1 MEWRIGCSGFY
12 YREWKEIFYPTG
24 LPQRDWFK
32 FYCENFNTIEI
43 NATFYKMPTEKSLS
57 KWHNDSPEDFLFT
70 LKAPRLITHYKQLKN
85 CTDDLNRFVEISNNA
100 IKEKL
105 ACILF
110 QFPPLFSY
118 TEERLELL
126 VNLRQKIPQP
136 VVEFRHASWWDDHI
150 YQQLT
155 KAGIVFSGQDHPKNL
170 PTELIANLQTV
181 YYRFHGN
188 PVLYKSKYSIDAIQQ
203 FIAQIPSTSKQVFVY
218 FNNTWGS
225 SAIQNAKELKEL
237 LHLHR

>member
-24 LPQRDWFK
+24 LPQKDWFK

-43 NATFYKMPTEKSLS
+43 NATFYKMPTEKSLG
-57 KWHNDSPEDFLFT
+57 KWYNDSPEDFLFT

-126 VNLRQKIPQP
+126 VNLLQKIPQP

-188 PVLYKSKYSIDAIQQ
+188 PVLYKSKYSIDVLQQ
-203 FIAQIPSTSKQVFVY
+203 FIARIPPTSKQVFVY

>member
-1 MEWRIGCSGFY
+1 MDVLDFTTENGR
-12 YREWKEIFYPTG
+12 KIFYPTG
-24 LPQRDWFK
+24 LPQKDWFK

-57 KWHNDSPEDFLFT
+57 KWYNDSPDDFLFT
-70 LKAPRLITHYKQLKN
+70 LKAPRLITHYRQLKN

-126 VNLRQKIPQP
+126 LNLLHQIPQP
-136 VVEFRHASWWDDHI
+136 VVEFRHPSWWDANI

-170 PTELIANLQTV
+170 PIDVVANLQTV

-188 PVLYKSKYSIDAIQQ
+188 PVLYKSKI
-203 FIAQIPSTSKQVFVY
+203 
-218 FNNTWGS
+218 
-225 SAIQNAKELKEL
+225 
-237 LHLHR
+237 HHR